1 MISDNVRRV
10 ENTIIRACER
20 VGRDSAT
27 VTLVAV
33 SKTKPAAQVVEAYA
47 AGIRHFGENRVEE
60 ANAKIVAVNA
70 ELDVPP
76 MWHMVG
82 HIQSRK
88 ARDVVAY
95 QGQRLF
101 GLVHSVDD
109 APLAAKLDRAV
120 GLIGGPRLPWLAQV
134 NVSGETSKSGFDG
147 LGWEREPAVLDTL
160 VSQLREAVALPGLD
174 LRGLM
179 TMAPIADDAEE
190 IRPVFRSLAG
200 LRGELEQRLGVAL
213 PELSMGMTDDY
224 EVAVEEGATIVRV
237 GRAIFGER

>member
-10 ENTIIRACER
+10 ENAIIRACER
-20 VGRDSAT
+20 AGRDPAA

-33 SKTKPAAQVVEAYA
+33 SKTKPAAQVIGAYA
-47 AGIRHFGENRVEE
+47 AGVRHFGENRVEE

-70 ELDVPP
+70 ELGTAPI
-76 MWHMVG
+76 WHMIG

-101 GLVHSVDD
+101 GLVHSIDGT
-109 APLAAKLDRAV
+109 PLAAKLDRAV
-120 GLIGGPRLPWLAQV
+120 SLTGGTPLPWLAQV
-134 NVSGETSKSGFDG
+134 NVSGEASKSGFEG
-147 LGWEREPAVLDTL
+147 QGWERESAVLDTL
-160 VSQLREAVALPGLD
+160 VAQLREAAALPGLE

-179 TMAPIADDAEE
+179 TMAPIVDDAEAV
-190 IRPVFRSLAG
+190 RPVFRSLAG
-200 LRGELEQRLGVAL
+200 LRGALEQRLGMAL